1 MDSRRVPNA
10 DDRAVL
16 AALFDMGVP
25 LIVVATKSDKLKAS
39 ELDSA
44 MADIRD
50 GLGLPDGQP
59 LRISCVTGE
68 GIRELWGIILDA
80 CESRVAELRLAI
92 EEGRDDGGVMR
103 MALDEDDDDDDENS
117 DFYDDYDEEGDEEG
131 EYFDDDD
138 DLVYDQG
145 YDWVQSGSDVGG
157 IIDNMDDLQDD
168 FYDGD
173 RFIEDDDIVQPQ
185 WNDRAEKES
194 FKLKNLKRR
203 VDEMERR
210 GEI

>member
-1 MDSRRVPNA
+1 MPNA

-39 ELDSA
+39 ELEPA
-44 MADIRD
+44 MASIRD

-59 LRISCVTGE
+59 LRISCVTGD

-80 CESRVAELRLAI
+80 CESRVDELKLAI

-103 MALDEDDDDDDENS
+103 LAQDEDDDENS
-117 DFYDDYDEEGDEEG
+117 EFYDDFEGSDDEEV
-131 EYFDDDD
+131 YFDDDE

-145 YDWVQSGSDVGG
+145 YDWVQDDVLPSDGK
-157 IIDNMDDLQDD
+157 ILD

-173 RFIEDDDIVQPQ
+173 DFVEDDDEVVEEAQ
-185 WNDRAEKES
+185 WSKSMQQTEKES
-194 FKLKNLKRR
+194 FKLKNLKKR

>member
-1 MDSRRVPNA
+1 
-10 DDRAVL
+10 
-16 AALFDMGVP
+16 MGVP
-25 LIVVATKSDKLKAS
+25 LVVVATKCDKLKAS
-39 ELDSA
+39 EVDLA

-80 CESRVAELRLAI
+80 CESRVEELKLAI

-103 MALDEDDDDDDENS
+103 MALDEDDDDDENS
-117 DFYDDYDEEGDEEG
+117 YFYDDEEAEF
-131 EYFDDDD
+131 FDDDE

-145 YDWVQSGSDVGG
+145 YDWVQSDVVRSDAGG
-157 IIDNMDDLQDD
+157 IYNMDDLRDN
-168 FYDGD
+168 FYDGNQI
-173 RFIEDDDIVQPQ
+173 IEDDDIVEAQ
-185 WNDRAEKES
+185 RAGRSEKES
-194 FKLKNLKRR
+194 FKLKNLKKR